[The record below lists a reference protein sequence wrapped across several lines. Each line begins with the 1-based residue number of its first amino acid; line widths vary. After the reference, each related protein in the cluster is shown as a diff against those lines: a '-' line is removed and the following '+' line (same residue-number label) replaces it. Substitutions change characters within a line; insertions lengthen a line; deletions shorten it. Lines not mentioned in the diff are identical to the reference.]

1 MKVSSNNAISMT
13 RSRLTASAKVLFSSM
28 VVAGLVAACG
38 GGGHTNT
45 TTTMTTT
52 PPPPPTITKALW
64 IANGTAPAAN
74 ILEYLPSQLTGGV
87 STANPHLMNE
97 SKSLGAPQGV
107 TFDSKGNM
115 WVMDPAATVNGV
127 ANTPALLEFSA
138 AQVAALGTNAAPTP
152 IATITTLTLAFP
164 QQAVFDAQGNMW
176 VTDHNANNV
185 LVFTPNQ
192 LALTGTNMLTP
203 AVTLT
208 SPAFNGP
215 LGIVFDAKGNLFVAN
230 NGGVPNAQ
238 GGMSAV
244 GASIVEF
251 YAAKLQ
257 NPAAMLAPDATFND
271 NGANTIQAPWALTF
285 DNNGDLWSSNSGGT
299 FTLVKFAKA
308 DLAKPNATTPM
319 PTVTISPT
327 NVPLMGAAN
336 NVVPSLV
343 APNGICFDN
352 LFDLA
357 AADADSP
364 FGIAFYKN
372 NQLTSGAVLPNT
384 FFADLPATITAGTP
398 TPLNAPAGCNFG
410 PLVN

>member
-1 MKVSSNNAISMT
+1 MKVSVEHTMEAT
-13 RSRLTASAKVLFSSM
+13 RSRVMASAKVLFASM
-28 VVAGLVAACG
+28 AVAGVVAACG
-38 GGGHTNT
+38 GGGNAV
-45 TTTMTTT
+45 MTTT
-52 PPPPPTITKALW
+52 ATTTAPPPATITKALW
-64 IANGTAPAAN
+64 IANGDN
-74 ILEYLPSQLTGGV
+74 VLEYIPNQLTGGV
-87 STANPHLMNE
+87 STANPHLTLANG
-97 SKSLGAPQGV
+97 SVAAPQGV
-107 TFDSKGNM
+107 TFDSAGNL
-115 WVMDPAATVNGV
+115 WVMDPEGGPMVNGAAT
-127 ANTPALLEFSA
+127 AALLKFSA
-138 AQVAALGTNAAPTP
+138 AQLAALGTNAAPKP
-152 IATITTLTLAFP
+152 IATITTQTLAFP
-164 QQAVFDAQGNMW
+164 QQAVFDTNGNLW

-185 LVFTPNQ
+185 LMFTPNQ

-203 AVTLT
+203 AVAIS

-215 LGIVFDAKGNLFVAN
+215 LGLAFDSNGNLFVAN

-238 GGMSAV
+238 GGMSAS
-244 GASIVEF
+244 GTSIVEF
-251 YAAKLQ
+251 NAGNLKK
-257 NPAAMLAPDATFND
+257 NPVATLTPDATFND

-327 NVPLMGAAN
+327 NVPLLGATG

-357 AADADSP
+357 AVDADSP
-364 FGIAFYKN
+364 FGVAFYKN
-372 NQLTSGAVLPNT
+372 NQLASGAVLPNT
-384 FFADLPATITAGTP
+384 FFADAPATITAGTP

>member
-1 MKVSSNNAISMT
+1 MKVSENKSVETT

-28 VVAGLVAACG
+28 VVAGVVAACG
-38 GGGHTNT
+38 GGGNTNT
-45 TTTMTTT
+45 TTATATVT
-52 PPPPPTITKALW
+52 PPPPTITKALW
-64 IANGTAPAAN
+64 IANGTN
-74 ILEYLPSQLTGGV
+74 VLEYLPNQLTGGV
-87 STANPHLMNE
+87 STANPHVTIA
-97 SKSLGAPQGV
+97 SGAFGAPQGV
-107 TFDSKGNM
+107 TFDSKGNL

-138 AQVAALGTNAAPTP
+138 AQLAALGTNAAPMP
-152 IATITTLTLAFP
+152 VATITTQTLAFP
-164 QQAVFDAQGNMW
+164 QQAVFDAQGNLW

-192 LALTGTNMLTP
+192 LALTGANMLAP
-203 AVTLT
+203 AVVLT
-208 SPAFNGP
+208 SPSFNGP
-215 LGIVFDAKGNLFVAN
+215 LGIVFDGKGNLFVAN

-244 GASIVEF
+244 GTSIVEF
-251 YAAKLQ
+251 NAAKLQ

-327 NVPLMGAAN
+327 NVPLIGAAN

-410 PLVN
+410 PLIN

>member
-1 MKVSSNNAISMT
+1 MKVSTSKAVEMT
-13 RSRLTASAKVLFSSM
+13 RSRLTASAKVLVSSM
-28 VVAGLVAACG
+28 VVAGVVAACG
-38 GGGHTNT
+38 GGGNTNT
-45 TTTMTTT
+45 NTATTTVA

-64 IANGTAPAAN
+64 IANGN
-74 ILEYLPSQLTGGV
+74 NVLEYLPNQLTGGV
-87 STANPHLMNE
+87 STANPHLTIT
-97 SKSLGAPQGV
+97 SAVFGAPQGV
-107 TFDSKGNM
+107 TFDSKGNL
-115 WVMDPAATVNGV
+115 WVIDPAATVNNV
-127 ANTPALLEFSA
+127 VNTPALFEFSP
-138 AQVAALGTNAAPTP
+138 AQLAALGTNPSPTP
-152 IATITTLTLAFP
+152 IATIVSPTLAFP

-185 LVFTPNQ
+185 LEFTPSQ
-192 LALTGTNMLTP
+192 LAMTGTNKLTP

-208 SPAFNGP
+208 SPSFNGP
-215 LGIVFDAKGNLFVAN
+215 LGLVFDDKGNLFVAN
-230 NGGVPNAQ
+230 NGGVQNAQ
-238 GGMSAV
+238 GGMSPV
-244 GASIVEF
+244 GTSIVEF

-364 FGIAFYKN
+364 FGVAFYKN

-384 FFADLPATITAGTP
+384 FFADTPAAITAGTP

>member
-1 MKVSSNNAISMT
+1 M
-13 RSRLTASAKVLFSSM
+13 
-28 VVAGLVAACG
+28 
-38 GGGHTNT
+38 
-45 TTTMTTT
+45 TT
-52 PPPPPTITKALW
+52 PPPPPPPTVTKALW
-64 IANGTAPAAN
+64 IANGN
-74 ILEYLPSQLTGGV
+74 NVLEYLPNQLTGGV
-87 STANPHLMNE
+87 STANPHLTIATG
-97 SKSLGAPQGV
+97 SVVAPQGV
-107 TFDSKGNM
+107 TFDAAGNL
-115 WVMDPAATVNGV
+115 WVMDPEGGPLVNG
-127 ANTPALLEFSA
+127 APTAALLKFSA
-138 AQVAALGTNAAPTP
+138 AQLAALGTNAVPTP
-152 IATITTLTLAFP
+152 IAKITAPTLAFP
-164 QQAVFDAQGNMW
+164 QQAAFDAKGNLW

-185 LVFTPNQ
+185 IMFTPAQ
-192 LALTGTNMLTP
+192 LALNGTNMQTP
-203 AVTLT
+203 TVMIT
-208 SPAFNGP
+208 SPSFNGP
-215 LGIVFDAKGNLFVAN
+215 LGIAFDSAGNLFVAN

-244 GASIVEF
+244 GTSIVEF
-251 YAAKLQ
+251 NAAKLQ

-308 DLAKPNATTPM
+308 DLAKPNATTPT

-357 AADADSP
+357 AVDADSP

-384 FFADLPATITAGTP
+384 FFADPPATITAGTP

-410 PLVN
+410 QLIN